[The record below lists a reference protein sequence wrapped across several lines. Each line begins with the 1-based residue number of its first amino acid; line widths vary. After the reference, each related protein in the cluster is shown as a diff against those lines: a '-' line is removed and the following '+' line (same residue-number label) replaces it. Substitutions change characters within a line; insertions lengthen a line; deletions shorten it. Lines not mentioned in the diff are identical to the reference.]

1 MAADRVELD
10 STTLGAMASGA
21 PNGAT
26 GKANAADATQVL
38 AAARATR
45 RSISLLN
52 ESTTQDVRW
61 GYGTASRTTGM
72 LLPAGRSISI
82 ETKAAIAI
90 INVADGQ
97 TPAVSYGEDYD

>member
-10 STTLGAMASGA
+10 TTSLGELTTGGDG
-21 PNGAT
+21 GAT

-82 ETKAAIAI
+82 ETKLAIAI

-97 TPAVSYGEDYD
+97 TPAVSYAEDYD